1 MLHGVSMLRVGE
13 VIVLLFVLIVVFSA
27 SRMGALGNA
36 LGKFI
41 YSFRR
46 AARGQDLVDANK
58 RSFQP
63 GANKNPREEDAQLLE
78 DPKGR

>member
-1 MLHGVSMLRVGE
+1 MLRVGE

-46 AARGQDLVDANK
+46 AAKGQDLVDANK
-58 RSFQP
+58 RSFQH
-63 GANKNPREEDAQLLE
+63 GGNQSREEDGQLVE
-78 DPKGR
+78 DPKRR